1 MASFAD
7 MKRNRKSDF
16 EKLQKQIDETTSN
29 KGGGQDNRFWSPT
42 VDKAGNGYA
51 VIRFLPAP
59 DGEDTAFVRLFRHAF
74 KGPSGQWY
82 IENSRSTLGNG
93 EKDPVGEM
101 NSRLWNE
108 TDDDNSP
115 QRKQARAQKRKLEY
129 ISNIYVVKDPGN
141 PDNEGKVFLYK
152 YGKKI
157 WDKIQGAMY
166 PEFED
171 EEGFNPFDLWEGA
184 DFKLKIRQVEG
195 YRNYDKSE
203 FDRPSALFNDDDKLE
218 GVWKQEHSL
227 AELVALDKFKSYDE
241 LAKRLSQVLGTP
253 AQQSRA
259 QRAEDLSQDDAPA
272 YQPRERKSAA
282 PRELPSASDDDAAP
296 WSKNDD
302 SNDGGDDLAFFERL
316 AQE

>member
-1 MASFAD
+1 MALNFAD
-7 MKRNRKSDF
+7 LKKNRKSDF
-16 EKLQKQIDETTSN
+16 EKLQKQIDETTS
-29 KGGGQDNRFWSPT
+29 KGGGADTTFWSPT

-59 DGEDTAFVRLFRHAF
+59 GSEDTAFVRLFSHAF

-82 IENSRSTLGNG
+82 IENSRTTLGNG

-108 TDDDNSP
+108 SEDDNSP
-115 QRKQARAQKRKLEY
+115 QRKQARAQKRKLTY
-129 ISNIYVVKDPGN
+129 ISNIIVIKDPAN
-141 PDNEGKVFLYK
+141 PDNEGKVFRFK

-203 FDRPSALFNDDDKLE
+203 FDKPAPLSNDDDKLE
-218 GVWKQEHSL
+218 SIWKQEHSL

-241 LAKRLSQVLGTP
+241 LAKRLAQVLGNTP
-253 AQQSRA
+253 AAAGRA
-259 QRAEDLSQDDAPA
+259 KTAEQLGEDTPA
-272 YQPRERKSAA
+272 YQPRQPRQA
-282 PRELPSASDDDAAP
+282 PAREIPSASDDDSAP
-296 WSKNDD
+296 WSENNNSSGD
-302 SNDGGDDLAFFERL
+302 DDLAFFERL

>member
-1 MASFAD
+1 MALNFAD
-7 MKRNRKSDF
+7 LKKNRKSDF
-16 EKLQKQIDETTSN
+16 EKLQKQIDETTS
-29 KGGGQDNRFWSPT
+29 KGGGADNRYWSPT
-42 VDKAGNGYA
+42 VDKAGNGCA

-59 DGEDTAFVRLFRHAF
+59 GAEDTAFVRLFSHAF

-82 IENSRSTLGNG
+82 IENSRTTLGNG

-108 TDDDNSP
+108 SEDDNSP
-115 QRKQARAQKRKLEY
+115 QRKQARAQKRKLTY
-129 ISNIYVVKDPGN
+129 ISNIYVVKDPAN
-141 PDNEGKVFLYK
+141 PDNEGKVFLFK

-203 FDRPSALFNDDDKLE
+203 FDKPSPLSNDDDKLE
-218 GVWKQEHSL
+218 AIWKQEHSL
-227 AELVALDKFKSYDE
+227 AELVSLDKFKSYDE
-241 LAKRLSQVLGTP
+241 LAKRLAQVLGTQP
-253 AQQSRA
+253 AAGRA
-259 QRAEDLSQDDAPA
+259 KTAEEVEDTPA
-272 YQPRERKSAA
+272 YQPRQRTA
-282 PRELPSASDDDAAP
+282 PAREIPSASDDDSAP
-296 WSKNDD
+296 WSDNASEGQDD
-302 SNDGGDDLAFFERL
+302 SDLAFFERL
-316 AQE
+316 ANQ

>member
-1 MASFAD
+1 MALNFAD
-7 MKRNRKSDF
+7 LKKNRKSDF
-16 EKLQKQIDETTSN
+16 EKLQKQIDESTS
-29 KGGGQDNRFWSPT
+29 KGGGQDTRFWSPS

-59 DGEDTAFVRLFRHAF
+59 GIEDSAFVRLFTHAF
-74 KGPSGQWY
+74 KGPTGQWY

-115 QRKQARAQKRKLEY
+115 QRKQARIQKRKLSY
-129 ISNIYVVKDPGN
+129 ISNILVIKDPAN
-141 PDNEGKVFLYK
+141 PENEGKVFLYK

-157 WDKIQGAMY
+157 WDKIQQAMY

-171 EEGFNPFDLWEGA
+171 ETGFNPFDLWEGA

-203 FDRPSALFNDDDKLE
+203 FEKPAALSKDDDELE
-218 GVWKQEHSL
+218 AIWKREHAL
-227 AELVALDKFKSYDE
+227 AELVAPDKFKSYDD
-241 LAKRLSQVLGTP
+241 LAKRLAAVLGNKPTGAARTAEELGEDTP
-253 AQQSRA
+253 A
-259 QRAEDLSQDDAPA
+259 
-272 YQPRERKSAA
+272 YKPRERAA
-282 PRELPSASDDDAAP
+282 PAREIPSASDNAATS
-296 WSKNDD
+296 WSETESED
-302 SNDGGDDLAFFERL
+302 DDLAFFEKL
-316 AQE
+316 AK

>member
-1 MASFAD
+1 MANFAD

-16 EKLQKQIDETTSN
+16 EKLQKQIDESTSN
-29 KGGGQDNRFWSPT
+29 KGGGQDTRYWSPT

-59 DGEDTAFVRLFRHAF
+59 ANEDTAFVRLFRHAF

-82 IENSRSTLGNG
+82 IENSRTTLGNG
-93 EKDPVGEM
+93 EKDPVGEL

-129 ISNIYVVKDPGN
+129 ISNIYVIKDPGN

-171 EEGFNPFDLWEGA
+171 EEGFNPFDMWEGA

-218 GVWKQEHSL
+218 AIWNKEYSL
-227 AELVALDKFKSYDE
+227 AEIVAVDKFKSYDE
-241 LAKRLSQVLGTP
+241 LAKRLAQVLGTP

-259 QRAEDLSQDDAPA
+259 NRAEDLSRDDDAPA
-272 YQPRERKSAA
+272 YQPRQPRSAPA
-282 PRELPSASDDDAAP
+282 PQAPSASDDDLP
-296 WSKNDD
+296 WSPQDT
-302 SNDGGDDLAFFERL
+302 SNGDGNDLAFFERL

>member
-1 MASFAD
+1 MALNFAD
-7 MKRNRKSDF
+7 LKKNRKSDF
-16 EKLQKQIDETTSN
+16 EKLQKHIDEATS
-29 KGGGQDNRFWSPT
+29 KGGGGGDNRFWTPS

-59 DGEDTAFVRLFRHAF
+59 AEEDTAFVRLFTHAF
-74 KGPSGQWY
+74 KGPTGQWY
-82 IENSRSTLGNG
+82 IENSLTTLGNG

-115 QRKQARAQKRKLEY
+115 QRKQARAQKRKLSY
-129 ISNIYVVKDPGN
+129 ISNILVVKDSAN

-157 WDKIQGAMY
+157 WDKIQQAMY

-203 FDRPSALFNDDDKLE
+203 FDSPAPVSKDDDRLE
-218 GVWKQEHSL
+218 QIWKSEHSL
-227 AELVALDKFKSYDE
+227 AELVAPDKFKSYDE
-241 LAKRLSQVLGTP
+241 LKKRLDQVLGNQGN
-253 AQQSRA
+253 AGRA
-259 QRAEDLSQDDAPA
+259 KNAEELAEAPA
-272 YQPRERKSAA
+272 YTPRRSAPA
-282 PRELPSASDDDAAP
+282 KEIPSASDDDTP
-296 WSKNDD
+296 WSNG
-302 SNDGGDDLAFFERL
+302 SEGEAGGSDDLAFFEEL
-316 AQE
+316 ANS